1 MSPVK
6 TVSVQGSVGVGKSS
20 LLQYV
25 ESRFADLVQCVYE
38 PVHKWTDLGG
48 ENLLKLFYKNPKKYA
63 FALQSY
69 VQLTMIEAHRVKL
82 RNQSVKLKLMERS
95 VQTSINV
102 FAKQLNQNKVLDKVE
117 TSVLQE
123 WNDFLLKEHN
133 DLAVDVVIYLR
144 ATPDTCL
151 ERIRK
156 RGREGEESIT
166 LAYLQELHQLHED
179 WLTAPD
185 VNSFEILIVDT
196 DKIQTEESLKREYDQ
211 IIDKI
216 LSN

>member
-1 MSPVK
+1 MQSVK
-6 TVSVQGSVGVGKSS
+6 TIAVQGGIAVGKTSF
-20 LLQYV
+20 LRYV
-25 ESRFADLVQCVYE
+25 ESRQNDSILCVYE
-38 PVHKWTDLGG
+38 PVAKWTDLKGN
-48 ENLLKLFYKNPKKYA
+48 NLLKMFYQNPARYA
-63 FALQSY
+63 FVLQSY
-69 VQLTMIEAHRVKL
+69 IQLTMIEAHRTETRRQAVKF
-82 RNQSVKLKLMERS
+82 KLMERS
-95 VQTSINV
+95 IHSSANV
-102 FAKQLNQNKVLDKVE
+102 FVKQQYRNGILDEVE

-123 WNDFLLKEHN
+123 WYDFLLKEHN

-166 LAYLQELHQLHED
+166 LEYLQELHQLHED

-196 DKIQTEESLKREYDQ
+196 DKLQTEESLEREYDQ